1 MIYLDFWAVLGYNTR
16 YRFILIAMEDGLS
29 QYARMLVLGGIIVS
43 AFYCVLTQKAY
54 GLEESTGPGGSNS
67 AAVHQLGETGEGVN
81 VGLISAGNV
90 LTTHEAFMDGNGVS
104 HAFNI
109 DFNGPDISIIAHDT
123 QLAGIISS
131 RGGDAYPND
140 IGVAPGADIYSA
152 QVVSWHDVDEAL
164 KALINSHNCRVI
176 VTGVEVTGTDPNGDS
191 VWTLL
196 YDYYAYQYGVIFTN
210 AAGNENTYVAIF
222 GDAYNSITT
231 GGLRLN
237 DPNNPFEYRR
247 VGTVSGSG
255 PTTDGR
261 RKPDI
266 TAPSQ
271 SQTVPTSSSDTAWTT
286 VGSTGGETSW
296 AVPHAAGA
304 AALLLGLADTTPGPN
319 DNNSVVIK
327 AVIVNSTMP
336 NIEDK
341 TGAETNPADSNNTW
355 QADRGYGQLDVLRA
369 YQLLDTNEVEPGT
382 TTTQDK
388 GWGLAQIGQG
398 ATNVYTIHIPTRCR
412 LIATTTWQRK
422 IRWNDNNFDGNVD
435 LGELTPY
442 LANLDMTV
450 KGPNEPN
457 AIFNKAMFGYDESD
471 NLIKCDL
478 LILMPGDYTIE
489 IANNSTTNET
499 ANYGLAF
506 ELHPIMSGDLPQ
518 VDYIVDYN
526 DLSTLTADWLS
537 DVSPLDSLLSPN
549 GVIDFADFAILAQ
562 DWLQIDP
569 FYYQY

>member
-1 MIYLDFWAVLGYNTR
+1 
-16 YRFILIAMEDGLS
+16 MEDGLG
-29 QYARMLVLGGIIVS
+29 QYTRMLVLGGIIVS

-67 AAVHQLGETGEGVN
+67 AAVHQLGDTGEGVN
-81 VGLISAGNV
+81 IGFISVGNV
-90 LTTHEAFMDGNGVS
+90 RTTHEAFKDANGVT
-104 HAFNI
+104 HAFNYNFTG
-109 DFNGPDISIIAHDT
+109 DGNSIIAHDT
-123 QLAGIISS
+123 QLAGIIAS
-131 RGGDAYPND
+131 RGGAAYPND
-140 IGVAPGADIYSA
+140 IGVAPGANIYCA
-152 QVVSWHDVDEAL
+152 RVVNNSGSISSTWVVNAL
-164 KALINSHNCRVI
+164 DTLINTYNCRVI
-176 VTGVEVTGTDPNGDS
+176 VTGFEFTGIDPDGNNL
-191 VWTLL
+191 WTQL
-196 YDYYAYQYGVIFTN
+196 YDYYAYQYGVIFIN

-222 GDAYNSITT
+222 GDAYNGITT

-237 DPNNPFEYRR
+237 DPNNQYEYRMA
-247 VGTVSGSG
+247 GSASGSG

-296 AVPHAAGA
+296 AAPHAAGA
-304 AALLLGLADTTPGPN
+304 AALLLELADTTPGPN

-341 TGAETNPADSNNTW
+341 TGAETNPADSNDTW
-355 QADRGYGQLDVLRA
+355 QADRGYGRLDCLRA

-388 GWGLAQIGQG
+388 GWGLGQIGQG
-398 ATNVYTIHIPTRCR
+398 VSNVYTIHIPTRCR
-412 LIATTTWQRK
+412 LIATTTWQR
-422 IRWNDNNFDGNVD
+422 RMLWNDNDSDGNVD
-435 LGELTPY
+435 PGELTPY

-478 LILMPGDYTIE
+478 LILTPGDYTIE
-489 IANNSTTNET
+489 ISNNSTTDET
-499 ANYGLAF
+499 ANYGFAF
-506 ELHPIMSGDLPQ
+506 ELHPIMAGDLPQ

-537 DVSPLDSLLSPN
+537 EVSPLDSLLSPN
-549 GVIDFADFAILAQ
+549 GIIDFADFAILAQ